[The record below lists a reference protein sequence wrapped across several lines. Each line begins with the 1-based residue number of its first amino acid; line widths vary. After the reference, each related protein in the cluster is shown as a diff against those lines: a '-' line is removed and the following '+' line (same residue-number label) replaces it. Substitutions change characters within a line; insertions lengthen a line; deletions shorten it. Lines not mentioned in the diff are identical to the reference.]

1 MEEAMSP
8 SSTISGFQ
16 RFILSCK
23 VTIQCYTASPVRWFG
38 LQFSEVTTER
48 VPMIAADVQPLPIQE
63 K

>member
-1 MEEAMSP
+1 M
-8 SSTISGFQ
+8 
-16 RFILSCK
+16 SCK

>member
-1 MEEAMSP
+1 MN
-8 SSTISGFQ
+8 
-16 RFILSCK
+16 CK
-23 VTIQCYTASPVRWFG
+23 ATIQRYTASPVRWFG